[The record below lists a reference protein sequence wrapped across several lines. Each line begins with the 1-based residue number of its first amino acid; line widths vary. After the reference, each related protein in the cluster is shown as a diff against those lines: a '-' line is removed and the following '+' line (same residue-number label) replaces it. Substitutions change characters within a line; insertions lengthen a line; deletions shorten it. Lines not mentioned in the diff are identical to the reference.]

1 MHRNLSVKY
10 FITVFQYNHFE
21 GLWDFFFFAVV
32 LTNNNSLLS
41 QKKNH
46 SEELSHRGVASYHL
60 PFGLPANR
68 KCQFLTSMRC

>member
-10 FITVFQYNHFE
+10 FITVFQYSHFE
-21 GLWDFFFFAVV
+21 KLWDLFFFFFAVV

-41 QKKNH
+41 QKKIH
-46 SEELSHRGVASYHL
+46 SEELSHRGVAGGYHL

-68 KCQFLTSMRC
+68 KCRSFHP